1 MRAMAIFFFVTAAAV
16 FAQDVVP
23 AKPLD
28 PIYAILDAFGSHDI
42 VALGEGAHGNEQGH
56 AFRLALIR
64 DPRFSATVNDILVE
78 FGNARHQDL
87 IDRFVR
93 GGDVPDEALRQVWQ
107 DTTQVTTVWDLPI
120 YEEFFRAVRAVNSKL
135 PSQRQIRVLL
145 GDPPIDWSAVQTFE
159 DFSKWMA
166 DGNRDRHPADVIQRE
181 VLARNRRA
189 LIIYGDSHLA
199 RVATSPS
206 RTIVQLLEGVNG
218 KRVFTIASPSSMPQ
232 ATDLR
237 KLQADV
243 ASWRVPSIAVLRG
256 TTLGVTEFTTYF
268 LPASAIQPGK
278 PMPPVPEKL
287 KGLHMENQFDAVLY
301 LGDPAAITMSRMSAT
316 RCADAAFM
324 QMRLQ
329 RLALMPA
336 PLSKIQGDRVK
347 ADCAVDATR

>member
-1 MRAMAIFFFVTAAAV
+1 MAIFLFVTAGAAAY
-16 FAQDVVP
+16 AQDVAP
-23 AKPLD
+23 SKPLD
-28 PIYAILDAFGSHDI
+28 PVQAILDAFRSHDI

-64 DPRFSATVNDILVE
+64 DPRFSGTVNDILVE

-93 GGDVPDEALRQVWQ
+93 GGDVSDEALRQVWQ

-120 YEEFFRAVRAVNSKL
+120 YEEFFRAVRAVNAKL
-135 PSQRQIRVLL
+135 PSERQIRVLL
-145 GDPPIDWSAVQTFE
+145 GDPPIDWGTVQTFE

-166 DGNRDRHPADVIQRE
+166 NGNRDRHPAEVVRRE
-181 VLARNRRA
+181 VLAKNRRA
-189 LIIYGDSHLA
+189 LIIYGDAHLA
-199 RVATSPS
+199 RVPTSPS
-206 RTIVQLLEGVNG
+206 QTIVQLLEGAGG
-218 KRVFTIASPSSMPQ
+218 KRVFTISSPSSMPQ

-237 KLQADV
+237 TLQSDI
-243 ASWRVPSIAVLRG
+243 ASWRVPTIALLRG
-256 TTLGVTEFTTYF
+256 TTLGLTEFTTYF
-268 LPASAIQPGK
+268 LPAAAIPPGK
-278 PMPPVPEKL
+278 PRPPVPEKL
-287 KGLHMENQFDAVLY
+287 QGLRMEDQFDAVLY

-316 RCADAAFM
+316 RCADASYM

-347 ADCAVDATR
+347 ADCAR